1 MTQESDEQFLLR
13 YLWHHHVPC
22 PRCSRD
28 LHALSNAACP
38 HCSEALRIGIGMAQ
52 PHLRGWLALAIPI
65 IASAGVGLMLLIL
78 VLLKGLPRGMYPMMQ
93 AATCYFCATIPL
105 AAATVIF
112 RRKIMRA
119 SQPAQVIVAIA
130 AWIFSTAAL
139 FLMFIRR

>member
-1 MTQESDEQFLLR
+1 MNHESDEQFLLR

-28 LHALSNAACP
+28 LHALNHAACP
-38 HCSEALRIGIGMAQ
+38 HCREALRIGIGMAQ

-65 IASAGVGLMLLIL
+65 IASAGVGLMMSILIL
-78 VLLKGLPRGMYPMMQ
+78 IKGVPRGMYPMMQ

-105 AAATVIF
+105 AAAIVIF

-119 SQPAQVIVAIA
+119 SPAAQAIAAIA
-130 AWIFSTAAL
+130 AWITSTAAL
-139 FLMFIRR
+139 ILMFMRR